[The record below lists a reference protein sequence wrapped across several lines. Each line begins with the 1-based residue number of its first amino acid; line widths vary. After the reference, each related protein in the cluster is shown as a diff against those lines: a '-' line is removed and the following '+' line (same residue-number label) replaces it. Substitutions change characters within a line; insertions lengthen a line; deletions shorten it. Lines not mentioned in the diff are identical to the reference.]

1 MFRRFLFFKKL
12 FIPFFQKFQFL
23 LVLFMEYEGIV
34 IRPPSEAES
43 LILQASLGCS
53 HNRCTF
59 CPTYKGRR
67 FRIKD
72 LEAIK
77 AEIDEAAAYGPFRK
91 VFLADGDALII
102 PQPKLKAILEYLQE
116 KIPGLRRV
124 GIYGNAKS
132 ILRKS
137 VEELKE
143 LKDRKLGIVYLG
155 VETGDEDLL
164 NKIQKGATF
173 EQMVAAGRRVKEAGI
188 TLSVTVLLGLAGADP
203 EKARQ
208 HAVETARVLS
218 AIDPDFASAL
228 TLMVVPGTPLHEEVR
243 AGRFQVP
250 SPFQLL
256 EELGTLIA
264 NTDFSRC
271 YFTSNH
277 ASNYLP
283 IKARMPKDKDA
294 VVRLIQKVV
303 STRDSSRLRPEF
315 LRGL

>member
-1 MFRRFLFFKKL
+1 
-12 FIPFFQKFQFL
+12 
-23 LVLFMEYEGIV
+23 MEYEGIV

-43 LILQASLGCS
+43 LILQVSLGCS

-143 LKDRKLGIVYLG
+143 LKERKLGIVYLG
-155 VETGDEDLL
+155 VETGDEELL
-164 NKIQKGATF
+164 KKIQKGATSH
-173 EQMVAAGRRVKEAGI
+173 QMVEAGRRVKEAGI
-188 TLSVTVLLGLAGADP
+188 TLSATVLLGLAGVDP
-203 EKARQ
+203 EKAHR
-208 HAVETARVLS
+208 HALETARVLS
-218 AIDPDFASAL
+218 DIDPDFASAL
-228 TLMVVPGTPLHEEVR
+228 TLMVVPGTPLYDEMR

-264 NTDFSRC
+264 NANFSRC

-294 VVRLIQKVV
+294 VVRLIHQVV
-303 STRDSSRLRPEF
+303 SSRDSSRLRPEF

>member
-1 MFRRFLFFKKL
+1 
-12 FIPFFQKFQFL
+12 
-23 LVLFMEYEGIV
+23 MEYEGIV

-43 LILQASLGCS
+43 LILQVSLGCS

-116 KIPGLRRV
+116 KISGLRRV

-143 LKDRKLGIVYLG
+143 LKDRKLGIVYLRR
-155 VETGDEDLL
+155 GDRRRGTS
-164 NKIQKGATF
+164 QKNPKRRHAMSRWWRRGA
-173 EQMVAAGRRVKEAGI
+173 G
-188 TLSVTVLLGLAGADP
+188 
-203 EKARQ
+203 
-208 HAVETARVLS
+208 
-218 AIDPDFASAL
+218 
-228 TLMVVPGTPLHEEVR
+228 
-243 AGRFQVP
+243 
-250 SPFQLL
+250 
-256 EELGTLIA
+256 
-264 NTDFSRC
+264 
-271 YFTSNH
+271 
-277 ASNYLP
+277 
-283 IKARMPKDKDA
+283 
-294 VVRLIQKVV
+294 
-303 STRDSSRLRPEF
+303 
-315 LRGL
+315 

>member
-1 MFRRFLFFKKL
+1 
-12 FIPFFQKFQFL
+12 
-23 LVLFMEYEGIV
+23 MEYEGIV

-43 LILQASLGCS
+43 LILQVTLGCS

-67 FRIKD
+67 FQIKD
-72 LEAIK
+72 LDRIK
-77 AEIDEAAAYGPFRK
+77 EEIDEMAPCGPFRK

-102 PQPKLKAILEYLQE
+102 PQDKLIAILQYLKE
-116 KIPGLRRV
+116 RLPGLRRV
-124 GIYGNAKS
+124 GLYGNAKS

-137 VEELKE
+137 VEELRA
-143 LKDRKLGIVYLG
+143 LKALKLGIVYLG
-155 VETGDEDLL
+155 VETGDPTLL
-164 NKIQKGATF
+164 EKVRKGASY
-173 EQMVAAGRRVKEAGI
+173 EQMVEAGRRVKEAGI
-188 TLSVTVLLGLAGADP
+188 TLSATVLLGLGGV
-203 EKARQ
+203 EHGQQ
-208 HAVETARVLS
+208 HALATAKILS
-218 AIDPDFASAL
+218 DIDPDFASAL
-228 TLMVVPGTPLHEEVR
+228 TLMVVPGTPLHEEMES
-243 AGRFQVP
+243 GRFQLP

-264 NTDFSRC
+264 HTHFTNC

-283 IKARMPKDKDA
+283 IKARLPRDKEA

-303 STRDSSRLRPEF
+303 SSQDASRLRPEF

>member
-1 MFRRFLFFKKL
+1 
-12 FIPFFQKFQFL
+12 
-23 LVLFMEYEGIV
+23 MEYEGIV
-34 IRPPSEAES
+34 IRPPSEADS
-43 LILQASLGCS
+43 LILQVSLGCS
-53 HNRCTF
+53 HNKCTF

-72 LEAIK
+72 LARIK
-77 AEIDEAAAYGPFRK
+77 EEIDEMAGYGPFPR

-102 PQPKLKAILEYLQE
+102 PQPKLLAIFDYLNE
-116 KIPGLRRV
+116 KISGLRRV

-143 LKDRKLGIVYLG
+143 LRDRKLGIVYLG
-155 VETGDEDLL
+155 VETGDPALL
-164 NKIQKGATF
+164 EKIRKGATYDQLV
-173 EQMVAAGRRVKEAGI
+173 EAGRRVKEAGI
-188 TLSVTVLLGLAGADP
+188 RLSVTVLLGLAGAGDGQ
-203 EKARQ
+203 K
-208 HAVETARVLS
+208 HALATAKILS

-228 TLMVVPGTPLHEEVR
+228 TLMVVPGTPLHEDMQ

-250 SPFQLL
+250 SLFELL
-256 EELGTLIA
+256 EELGTIVA
-264 NTDFSRC
+264 RSNFSRC

-283 IKARMPKDKDA
+283 IKARMPKDKEA
-294 VVRLIQKVV
+294 VVSLIRRVV
-303 STRDSSRLRPEF
+303 AAKDKSLLRPEF

>member
-1 MFRRFLFFKKL
+1 
-12 FIPFFQKFQFL
+12 
-23 LVLFMEYEGIV
+23 MEYEGIL

-43 LILQASLGCS
+43 LILQVTLGCS

-67 FRIKD
+67 FQIKGLDRIK
-72 LEAIK
+72 E
-77 AEIDEAAAYGPFRK
+77 EIDEMAPCGPFRK

-102 PQPKLKAILEYLQE
+102 PQDKLIAILQYLKE
-116 KIPGLRRV
+116 RLPGLRRV
-124 GIYGNAKS
+124 GLYGNAKS

-137 VEELKE
+137 VEELRA
-143 LKDRKLGIVYLG
+143 LKALKLGIVYLG
-155 VETGDEDLL
+155 VETGDRTLL
-164 NKIQKGATF
+164 EKVRKGASY
-173 EQMVAAGRRVKEAGI
+173 EQMVEAGRRVKEAGI
-188 TLSVTVLLGLAGADP
+188 TLSATVLLGLGGV
-203 EKARQ
+203 EHGQQ
-208 HAVETARVLS
+208 HALATAKILS
-218 AIDPDFASAL
+218 DIDPDFASAL
-228 TLMVVPGTPLHEEVR
+228 TLMVVPGTPLHEEMES
-243 AGRFQVP
+243 GRFQLP

-264 NTDFSRC
+264 HTHFTNC

-283 IKARMPKDKDA
+283 IKARLPRDKET

-303 STRDSSRLRPEF
+303 SSQDASRLRPEF